1 MKKLSF
7 IILLVFLIT
16 IMIFGTVVSAEDG
29 EFVISNLKEKDITIS
44 VEKLKELP
52 VVEKDVTSVD
62 SSGDEDDY
70 TVKGAL
76 FSDFLESINA
86 SKEDLKAMQL
96 IAGDGYSIEIPEPVL
111 KNRQII
117 LVYEINGEPLPDKV
131 KPVRVIIPEERAMYW
146 IKNLTKINI
155 IEMVKTVDID
165 SLVVLETAVNQVE
178 KVDYTYYESEDKA
191 VNVANLVDQIGLN
204 TDKRTIAFTAAD
216 GYEKD
221 EQVDIFRD
229 GYIKITGDHAPMFLS
244 PDIPKGMYVKD
255 VLYVGYG
262 STSLASIDSAMK
274 AFATT
279 TIDGT
284 EGVTIAKVIKEA
296 GLISAD
302 KYKLTASDGYS
313 VEVSS
318 KDIENGIVY
327 LENGEMVRCAFSDLS
342 KKFWI
347 KNLYKIE
354 PIK

>member
-7 IILLVFLIT
+7 TIFLMFLIT
-16 IMIFGTVVSAEDG
+16 VMTFGTVVSAEDG
-29 EFVISNLKEKDITIS
+29 EFVISNLKEEDLTIS
-44 VEKLKELP
+44 LEKLKELP
-52 VVEKDVTSVD
+52 AVEKDVTSVD

-76 FSDFLESINA
+76 FSDLLESIGA
-86 SKEDLKAMQL
+86 SQEDLKAIRL

-117 LVYEINGEPLPDKV
+117 LAYEINGEPLYDNV
-131 KPVRVIIPEERAMYW
+131 KPVRVIIPEERSLYW
-146 IKNLTKINI
+146 LKNLTEISI

-165 SLVVLETAVNQVE
+165 SLVVLETVVNQVE
-178 KVDYTYYESEDKA
+178 KVSYTYYESEDKA
-191 VNVANLVDQIGLN
+191 VKAVNLADEIGLN
-204 TDKRTIAFTAAD
+204 TDKKTVAFQAAD
-216 GYEKD
+216 GYEKN
-221 EQVDIFRD
+221 EKVDIFRE

-274 AFATT
+274 AFKTT
-279 TIDGT
+279 TVDGN
-284 EGVTIAKVIKEA
+284 EGVTLATVIEEA

-302 KYKLTASDGYS
+302 KYKLIASDGYS
-313 VEVSS
+313 VEVTF
-318 KDIENGIVY
+318 KDLENGIVY
-327 LENGEMVRCAFSDLS
+327 LENGEMVRCAFTDLS